1 MLNYQRVLAPI
12 STSHRSLLCLAF
24 ARGDQSQIL
33 VIFLLLTSWF
43 PDLWNGHGSKPM
55 DLPIWIGGWTCWYI
69 YQGTMVLTHEWNQSR
84 IPGKEVKWS
93 WKSLCQ
99 CLMSASL
106 EVTLIY
112 NHQSWQGFGSGSFL
126 KAAMQTHQ
134 TPQQTWKRKWHH
146 NNSLTVFKTELA
158 VSNIPIN
165 MAIQ

>member
-55 DLPIWIGGWTCWYI
+55 IFPYELGDEHVGISTRVPWFWPMNETSPEFLAK
-69 YQGTMVLTHEWNQSR
+69 R
-84 IPGKEVKWS
+84 VKWS

-146 NNSLTVFKTELA
+146 KQFTNSL
-158 VSNIPIN
+158 
-165 MAIQ
+165 